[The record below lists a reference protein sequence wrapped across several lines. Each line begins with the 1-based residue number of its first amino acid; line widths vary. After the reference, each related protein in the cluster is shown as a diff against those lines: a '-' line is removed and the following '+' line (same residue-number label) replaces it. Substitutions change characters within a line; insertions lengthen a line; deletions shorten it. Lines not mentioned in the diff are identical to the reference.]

1 MKQFIYFSVVCVVV
15 MAMVAC
21 VSNQETS
28 KSDSSSVEDSTAVV
42 DTTAMIDTVAVE
54 PVANAQVPSVVEK
67 AVSSADITFKTF
79 THKTSE
85 GVHSSWDRSR
95 VVKNLKK
102 AGFTLAKK
110 KAERRLD
117 YTGEDYYNTVVE
129 TYTYTANGQTTT
141 VLLEDDYTVITF
153 PNSDDALQFY
163 ATIKAAGLR
172 KRGNILEDNPDIYYD
187 GTVAEK
193 NGNTVKLTFRW
204 EP

>member
-1 MKQFIYFSVVCVVV
+1 M
-15 MAMVAC
+15 
-21 VSNQETS
+21 
-28 KSDSSSVEDSTAVV
+28 
-42 DTTAMIDTVAVE
+42 
-54 PVANAQVPSVVEK
+54 
-67 AVSSADITFKTF
+67 
-79 THKTSE
+79 
-85 GVHSSWDRSR
+85 
-95 VVKNLKK
+95 
-102 AGFTLAKK
+102 
-110 KAERRLD
+110 
-117 YTGEDYYNTVVE
+117 VE